1 VKRVFFVTLIVCMAI
16 VGCVSAAAPAGNQ
29 TPAITAT
36 TAPQLIGGDM
46 GTYLVKANVD
56 GANVTF
62 DSDFKGV
69 TNNSQLAVPVYT
81 TGTPYRVITVEKA
94 GYALYSANIT
104 SVPGKN
110 ETVEIDVTLAPL
122 AAANTTAGQANV
134 TAPAPAGTQANVTA
148 EMTTAAQTSP
158 EPTKSG
164 SLPFAAFAAFGVI
177 GILSIRSRR

>member
-1 VKRVFFVTLIVCMAI
+1 MAI
-16 VGCVSAAAPAGNQ
+16 VGCVSAVVPADNQ
-29 TPAITAT
+29 TPVVTAT

-69 TNNSQLAVPVYT
+69 TNNSQLAVVVYT

-94 GYALYSANIT
+94 GYALYTANIT
-104 SVPGKN
+104 SVPAKN

-122 AAANTTAGQANV
+122 ATVNTTAEQANV
-134 TAPAPAGTQANVTA
+134 TAPAATIAQANVTA
-148 EMTTAAQTSP
+148 EMTTAGQTSP